1 MSTQWIKAALIRA
14 AKTVA
19 QTMVATIGAAAVLS
33 DVEWKVVVSA
43 AILAGILSILTSI
56 AGIPEA
62 EPMYM
67 WDETEEEL
75 SDGWDYEADENEDD
89 EEGDGDES

>member
-1 MSTQWIKAALIRA
+1 MSTQWIRAALIRA
-14 AKTVA
+14 AKTIA
-19 QTMVATIGAAAVLS
+19 QTAVATIGAAAVIS

-43 AILAGILSILTSI
+43 SLLAGILSVLTSI

-75 SDGWDYEADENEDD
+75 SDGWDYEADED
-89 EEGDGDES
+89 EEGDGNEQ